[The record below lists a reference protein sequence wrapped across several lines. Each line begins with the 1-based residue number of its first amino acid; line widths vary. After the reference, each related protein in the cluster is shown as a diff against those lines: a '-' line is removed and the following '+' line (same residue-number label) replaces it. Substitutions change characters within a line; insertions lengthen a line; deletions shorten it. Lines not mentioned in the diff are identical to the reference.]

1 MELEEFLKSIL
12 NSQTIA
18 PDSDEMKSLQE
29 SREEVE
35 ELLRAAFSESNPTIR
50 DGGSKAKATMIKDS
64 YDLDIICYFEHDDN
78 DAGES
83 LKDIYDNVANFLG
96 ESYYVERK
104 NSAIRI
110 KSKDEQLDY
119 HIDVVPGR
127 FVDDTKTDANLYQ
140 AEGDK
145 DWLKTNLDT
154 HIDHIKNSG
163 LTDVIRLVKLWKIK
177 TGLSIK
183 TFVLELMVVE
193 YAKKSGEKPLSTGLE
208 SFWQYLKDHGNNV
221 GVEDPANP
229 DGNDL
234 SGFLDETTKQLLSN
248 QAEAAL
254 SSLNEGNWTDI
265 FGEAGKMAGAE
276 KVEALR
282 SVTASLP
289 STPKPWAP

>member
-1 MELEEFLKSIL
+1 MELEEYLKSIL

-18 PDSDEMKSLQE
+18 PDSAEMKSLQE

-35 ELLRAAFSESNPTIR
+35 ELLRTAFEGSNPTIR
-50 DGGSKAKATMIKDS
+50 YAGSKAKGTMIKDS
-64 YDLDIICYFEHDDN
+64 YDLDIVCYFEHDDN

-83 LKDIYDNVANFLG
+83 LRDIYDNVAAFLG
-96 ESYYVERK
+96 DSYYVERK
-104 NSAIRI
+104 NSSLRI
-110 KSKDEQLDY
+110 KSKDEQTDY

-127 FVDDTKTDANLYQ
+127 FVDDSKSDANLYQ
-140 AEGDK
+140 ADGDK

-177 TGLSIK
+177 SVLSIK

-193 YAKKSGEKPLSTGLE
+193 YAKKSDEKPLSTGVE
-208 SFWQYLKDHGNNV
+208 SFWQYLKDHGNKV
-221 GVEDPANP
+221 GIEDPANP

-234 SGFLDETTKQLLSN
+234 SGFLDETTKQLLSY

-276 KVEALR
+276 KVGALR
-282 SVTASLP
+282 SVAASLP
-289 STPKPWAP
+289 SSPKPWTP